1 MEEQKR
7 RDNLLNTHRKE
18 MAALE
23 NAHKAETKELLSK
36 WNNVI
41 MPNFEN
47 ETNLLELELKKRH
60 QTELEEFKTSIE
72 QGTYKQQKLHY
83 STEIL
88 DMVKKKEYLS
98 SQGAY
103 MEAKLLQ
110 KKIKKLKAVE
120 KDKHES
126 LSKQKLMNKS

>member
-1 MEEQKR
+1 M
-7 RDNLLNTHRKE
+7 
-18 MAALE
+18 
-23 NAHKAETKELLSK
+23 
-36 WNNVI
+36 
-41 MPNFEN
+41 
-47 ETNLLELELKKRH
+47 
-60 QTELEEFKTSIE
+60 EEFKTSIE

-126 LSKQKLMNKS
+126 LSKQKLMNKSQQMIQRHQRELKNL